1 MLRLPFF
8 LPLASLAFHLLSH
21 GTVQKSLSGQ
31 PVFSWDLVADWQ
43 DIFQYDFMRHAFLAG
58 TIIAIMAGAVG
69 YFVVLRGLAF
79 ASHTLAN
86 IGFAGAAGAV
96 LIGVS
101 PVFGLLAFTLGGA
114 LGIGTF
120 GKRLSERDVA
130 VGVILALAL
139 GLGLL
144 FISLYQGY
152 STDAYAVLFGEVLG
166 ISEQEVFIAFIVGI
180 VTLLALG
187 ILYRP
192 LFFTSLDEEVAEAKG
207 LPVQRLRIVFLLILA
222 LAVAE
227 AVQIVGVLL
236 IFALLV
242 TPAAIAE
249 RLTIRP
255 VQALLLSIIL
265 ALLFT
270 WGGLII
276 AYYQPYSLGFFITA
290 LAFSTY
296 LVMRLVKDGSHLL
309 RRRPVTSANVSPV
322 SKGGAA

>member
-1 MLRLPFF
+1 MFF
-8 LPLASLAFHLLSH
+8 VSLLSH
-21 GTVQKSLSGQ
+21 MLVHLTTQASSPGQ
-31 PVFSWDLVADWQ
+31 PAFSWDLVADWQ
-43 DIFQYDFMRHAFLAG
+43 DIFQYGFMVHAFLAG
-58 TIIAIMAGAVG
+58 TIIAITAGAVG

-96 LIGVS
+96 LIGTN
-101 PVFGLLAFTLGGA
+101 PVFGMLAFTLVGA
-114 LGIGTF
+114 LGIGLF
-120 GKRLSERDVA
+120 GKRLAERDVA
-130 VGVILALAL
+130 VGIILSLAL

-152 STDAYAVLFGEVLG
+152 STDAYSILFGEVLG
-166 ISEQEVFIAFIVGI
+166 ISEQEVWIALIVGAL
-180 VTLLALG
+180 TLLALG
-187 ILYRP
+187 TLYRP
-192 LFFTSLDEEVAEAKG
+192 LFFASLDEEVAAAKG
-207 LPVQRLRIVFLLILA
+207 LPVHLLSIAFLVLLG

-227 AVQIVGVLL
+227 AIQIVGVLL

-255 VQALLLSIIL
+255 VHALLLSIVL

-290 LAFSTY
+290 LAFTSY
-296 LVMRLVKDGSHLL
+296 LVTRLIKDGPRLL
-309 RRRPVTSANVSPV
+309 RRRFVCTEQTPSLQTPPLSQ
-322 SKGGAA
+322 GGTA

>member
-1 MLRLPFF
+1 MSGAGLIRLIF
-8 LPLASLAFHLLSH
+8 LFPEQLLLHLTAQVAQFGSP
-21 GTVQKSLSGQ
+21 S
-31 PVFSWDLVADWQ
+31 FSWNLVADWQ

-58 TIIAIMAGAVG
+58 TIIAVMAGTVG

-96 LIGVS
+96 LAGLA
-101 PVFGLLAFTLGGA
+101 PVYGLLAFTLFGG
-114 LGIGTF
+114 LGMGAF
-120 GKRLSERDVA
+120 GKRLSQRNVA
-130 VGVILALAL
+130 VGIILSLAL
-139 GLGLL
+139 GLGIL

-166 ISEQEVFIAFIVGI
+166 ITQQDVVIALAVGAVI
-180 VTLLALG
+180 LLALG
-187 ILYRP
+187 AMYRP
-192 LFFTSLDEEVAEAKG
+192 LLFASLDEEAAEAKG
-207 LPVQRLRIVFLLILA
+207 VPVRLISVAFVLVLA

-249 RLTIRP
+249 RLAARP
-255 VQALLLSIIL
+255 SLTLLFSVLL

-270 WGGLII
+270 WGGLTI
-276 AYYQPYSLGFFITA
+276 AYYLPYPLGFFITT
-290 LAFSTY
+290 LAFGTY
-296 LVMRLVKDGSHLL
+296 LVVRLVTDSPWGAKRGSFAA
-309 RRRPVTSANVSPV
+309 RQV
-322 SKGGAA
+322 SKGGAS

>member
-1 MLRLPFF
+1 MRITF
-8 LPLASLAFHLLSH
+8 PLLLLFQFPLGSP
-21 GTVQKSLSGQ
+21 GQ
-31 PVFSWDLVADWQ
+31 PTFSWDLVADWQ
-43 DIFQYDFMRHAFLAG
+43 DIFQYGFMRHAFLAG
-58 TIIAIMAGAVG
+58 TIIAVLAGAVG

-96 LIGVS
+96 LVGVN
-101 PVFGLLAFTLGGA
+101 PVFGLLAFTLTGA
-114 LGIGTF
+114 LGIGVF
-120 GKRLSERDVA
+120 GKRLAERDVA
-130 VGVILALAL
+130 VGIILATSL

-152 STDAYAVLFGEVLG
+152 STDAYAVLFGQILG
-166 ISEQEVFIAFIVGI
+166 ISEQEVYIALIVGTI
-180 VTLLALG
+180 TLLALG

-192 LFFTSLDEEVAEAKG
+192 LLFASLDEEVAAAKG
-207 LPVQRLRIVFLLILA
+207 LPVQFLSLVFLIVLA

-249 RLTIRP
+249 RLVVRP
-255 VQALLLSIIL
+255 AYTLLLSVVL

-270 WGGLII
+270 WGGLTI
-276 AYYQPYSLGFFITA
+276 AYYLSYSLGFFITT
-290 LAFSTY
+290 LAFATY
-296 LVMRLVKDGSHLL
+296 LVVRLVKDGPRLFKG
-309 RRRPVTSANVSPV
+309 RPRPVDRLPNISE
-322 SKGGAA
+322 GGTR

>member
-1 MLRLPFF
+1 MHLTFPWLLLFH
-8 LPLASLAFHLLSH
+8 LPLGSL
-21 GTVQKSLSGQ
+21 GQ
-31 PVFSWDLVADWQ
+31 PTFSWNLVADWQ

-58 TIIAIMAGAVG
+58 TIIAVLAGAVG

-96 LIGVS
+96 FIGVN
-101 PVFGLLAFTLGGA
+101 PVFGLLAFTLAGA
-114 LGIGTF
+114 LGIGAL

-130 VGVILALAL
+130 VGIILATAL

-152 STDAYAVLFGEVLG
+152 STDAYAVLFGEILG
-166 ISEQEVFIAFIVGI
+166 ISEQEVFIALIVGAI
-180 VTLLALG
+180 TLLALG

-192 LFFTSLDEEVAEAKG
+192 LLFASLDEEVATAKG
-207 LPVQRLRIVFLLILA
+207 LPIQLLSMLFLLVLA

-249 RLTIRP
+249 RLVVRP
-255 VQALLLSIIL
+255 ARALLLSVVL

-270 WGGLII
+270 WGGLTI
-276 AYYQPYSLGFFITA
+276 AYYLSYSLGFFITT
-290 LAFSTY
+290 LAFATY
-296 LVMRLVKDGSHLL
+296 LVVRLVKDGPRLFKGRALL
-309 RRRPVTSANVSPV
+309 VDQLPSS
-322 SKGGAA
+322 SEGGAR

>member
-1 MLRLPFF
+1 MFVVSLVLRVFAH
-8 LPLASLAFHLLSH
+8 LA
-21 GTVQKSLSGQ
+21 VQVSSPGQ
-31 PVFSWDLVADWQ
+31 PTFSWNLVADWQ
-43 DIFQYDFMRHAFLAG
+43 DIFQYDFMIHAFLAG

-96 LIGVS
+96 LIGVN
-101 PVFGLLAFTLGGA
+101 PVFGLLAFTLLGA
-114 LGIGTF
+114 LGIGAF
-120 GKRLSERDVA
+120 GKRLAERDVA
-130 VGVILALAL
+130 VGVILSLAL

-144 FISLYQGY
+144 FISLYKGY
-152 STDAYAVLFGEVLG
+152 STDAYSILFGQVLG
-166 ISEQEVFIAFIVGI
+166 ISEQQVVIALIVGA
-180 VTLLALG
+180 VTLLTLG
-187 ILYRP
+187 VLYRP
-192 LFFTSLDEEVAEAKG
+192 LFFASVDEEVATASG
-207 LPVQRLRIVFLLILA
+207 LPVSLISSIFLLLLG

-249 RLTIRP
+249 RLAIRP
-255 VQALLLSIIL
+255 ARVLLLSIVL

-290 LAFSTY
+290 LAFATY
-296 LVMRLVKDGSHLL
+296 LVMRLVKDGPRLL
-309 RRRPVTSANVSPV
+309 KRRSVNNEKTPPFSE
-322 SKGGAA
+322 GGVI